1 MEEEQSS
8 CWCPS
13 PSIPLLLL
21 SHCLLH
27 LSLSP
32 ATATVYDLQPT
43 APSNRLPDRCLFFL
57 LCRCILQLFPP
68 SAVTPSHCHRRCHA
82 ATTLFLYWKHVAAS
96 SGGSNP
102 LLAGIY
108 SSTSGGPLSST
119 PSYAPSLYTSPS
131 TTEAEQMQLFSH
143 LFFAVI

>member
-1 MEEEQSS
+1 M
-8 CWCPS
+8 
-13 PSIPLLLL
+13 PLAPITFAAHSQRLL
-21 SHCLLH
+21 SNRDPRCSLIAECPFQPWKKSRVAAGAHH
-27 LSLSP
+27 LRFPCCSS
-32 ATATVYDLQPT
+32 ATA
-43 APSNRLPDRCLFFL
+43 FFT
-57 LCRCILQLFPP
+57 CR
-68 SAVTPSHCHRRCHA
+68 SVTPSHCHRRCHA
-82 ATTLFLYWKHVAAS
+82 AATLFLYWKHVAAS